1 MEHETK
7 KPELSEETTC
17 QHCDECKNGECCT
30 TCGADTMVCE
40 AGMCGPRNTWKWY
53 FVVGLIALIVGML
66 VGGAVGRAKE
76 RNRMN
81 GNMAVDMG
89 HMMDM
94 MNADLAGRE
103 GDDLERVFLEQMIV
117 HHEGAVG
124 MAQVLK
130 DGTKRPE
137 LKEFADNIIVAQS
150 KEIGM
155 MQVWLKEWF
164 K

>member
-1 MEHETK
+1 MEQETK
-7 KPELSEETTC
+7 TPELSEESC
-17 QHCDECKNGECCT
+17 QHCDECKGGKCCAA
-30 TCGADTMVCE
+30 CGADTMVCE

-81 GNMAVDMG
+81 GNMAVDMD

-94 MNADLAGRE
+94 MNTDLVGRR
-103 GDDLERVFLEQMIV
+103 GDDLDKTFLEQMIV
-117 HHEGAVG
+117 HHEGAVK
-124 MAQVLK
+124 MAQTLKEGTDRKELK
-130 DGTKRPE
+130 DM
-137 LKEFADNIIVAQS
+137 ADDIIVAQS

-155 MQVWLKEWF
+155 MEVWLKEWF